1 MSYRLVAAAGRLAT
15 ASKNLTNGAG
25 RAGFS
30 TKKYAPVPR
39 VLAEKMQQFQI
50 PNDLPVHIK
59 GGPVDRIL
67 MYITGI
73 VCTLGFIDCFR
84 VYYQLSYPKK

>member
-15 ASKNLTNGAG
+15 ASKNMMNGSG

-30 TKKYAPVPR
+30 TKKYAPLSR
-39 VLAEKMQQFQI
+39 SLAEKMQHFQI

-59 GGPVDRIL
+59 GGPVDMIL
-67 MYITGI
+67 LYITGFI
-73 VCTLGFIDCFR
+73 CTVGVIDCFR
-84 VYYQLSYPKK
+84 VYYQLAYPKK